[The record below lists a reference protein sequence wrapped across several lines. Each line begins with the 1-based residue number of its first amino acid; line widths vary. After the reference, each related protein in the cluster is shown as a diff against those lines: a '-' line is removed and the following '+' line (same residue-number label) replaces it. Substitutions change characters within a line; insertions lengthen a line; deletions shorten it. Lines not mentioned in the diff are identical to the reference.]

1 MSEEEDQQDADRLAY
16 YLEIGAVSLEGMD
29 ENGEMIYSISE
40 DAETLAPE
48 LWQSHTEYVDRSL
61 IELYEQGLVEV
72 EYDENLE
79 AILHISP
86 EGQKIAREKAPE
98 KSVEEAYKDLTI
110 NQKRQIINSK
120 FDELLK
126 ELKIEKICPT

>member
-1 MSEEEDQQDADRLAY
+1 MTEEEDQEDADKLSY

-40 DAETLAPE
+40 DAEILAPE
-48 LWQSHTEYVDRSL
+48 LWRSHTEYVDRSL

-79 AILHISP
+79 ATLHITP
-86 EGQKIAREKAPE
+86 EGQRIAREKGLIE
-98 KSVEEAYKDLTI
+98 MDI
-110 NQKRQIINSK
+110 NRDIPN
-120 FDELLK
+120 D
-126 ELKIEKICPT
+126 

>member
-1 MSEEEDQQDADRLAY
+1 MSEEEDQDADRLAY
-16 YLEIGAVSLEGMD
+16 YIEIGAVSLEGMD
-29 ENGEMIYSISE
+29 ENGELVYSISE
-40 DAETLAPE
+40 DAKDLAPE

-86 EGQKIAREKAPE
+86 EGQKIAREKGLIE
-98 KSVEEAYKDLTI
+98 MDI
-110 NQKRQIINSK
+110 NRDIPN
-120 FDELLK
+120 D
-126 ELKIEKICPT
+126 

>member
-1 MSEEEDQQDADRLAY
+1 MTEEEDQQDADKLAY

-40 DAETLAPE
+40 DAETIAPE

-61 IELYEQGLVEV
+61 LELYEQGLVEV

-79 AILHISP
+79 ATLHISP
-86 EGQKIAREKAPE
+86 EGQKFAREKGLIEMDRPE
-98 KSVEEAYKDLTI
+98 DI
-110 NQKRQIINSK
+110 PNN
-120 FDELLK
+120 
-126 ELKIEKICPT
+126 